1 VNPSLFRVMRRP
13 KSLVMLVAFL
23 ALAVVFA
30 LFGQWQ
36 LSRAVQA
43 GTVLERPTEQVL
55 ALSDVAQPASSV
67 SDAAI
72 SQLVTTTG
80 EWVPDEFSI
89 LQDRLDRGRS
99 GYWLTGHFR
108 TDEGA
113 SLGVA
118 LGWTSDRTTA
128 ESTLADMSSIEL
140 PTTVSGRFQQSEGPT
155 IPADGQPYAKDLSV
169 AALINEW
176 ADPGPTYSGY
186 VTLTEAPAATKLTSI
201 DSPSV
206 EQEVQLNFLNLFYA
220 LEWTLFALVALYIW
234 YRLVRDRYEQEL
246 DETLAGEAAAED
258 SAAERA
264 AEQSAPRP

>member
-1 VNPSLFRVMRRP
+1 
-13 KSLVMLVAFL
+13 MLVGFI

-55 ALSDVAQPASSV
+55 ALDHVAQPASSV
-67 SDAAI
+67 SDEAI

-80 EWVPDEFSI
+80 EWVPDDYQI

-108 TDEGA
+108 TENGA
-113 SLGVA
+113 SLAVA
-118 LGWTSDRTTA
+118 LGWTSDRSTA
-128 ESTLADMSSIEL
+128 EAALADISSIQL

-155 IPADGQPYAKDLSV
+155 IPAEGQPYPKDLSV

-176 ADPGPTYSGY
+176 AEPGPTYAGY
-186 VTLTEAPAATKLTSI
+186 VTLTEAPAATKLSAI
-201 DSPSV
+201 YSPPV
-206 EQEVQLNFLNLFYA
+206 EQQVQLNFLNLFYA
-220 LEWTLFALVALYIW
+220 VEWTLFALVALYIW

-246 DETLAGEAAAED
+246 DEAAIDEAAVED
-258 SAAERA
+258 RA